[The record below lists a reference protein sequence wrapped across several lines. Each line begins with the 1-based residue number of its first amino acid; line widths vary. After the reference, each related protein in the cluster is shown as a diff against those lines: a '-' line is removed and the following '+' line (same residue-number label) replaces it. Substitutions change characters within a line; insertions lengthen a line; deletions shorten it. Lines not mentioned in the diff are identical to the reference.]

1 MPPTRRKRLEQ
12 PREVVL
18 QAALDAIA
26 ESGLDAMTMA
36 ALGKRLGIS
45 GGHILYYFGSKDRLL
60 VETLRWSE
68 DLLGARRTELLARD
82 APAAE
87 RLADYIDLYL
97 PTGRADPR
105 WTIWLAVYGRSLG
118 DPDVLQAGTDLER
131 VWAADLRTLLDSGAA
146 AGEWPPIASEP
157 GRDFITRL
165 HGLLDGFALQIV
177 IGTPGVDRAQRLRLA
192 LTTALEALRHRL
204 AP

>member
-1 MPPTRRKRLEQ
+1 MPPNRRRRLEQ

-36 ALGKRLGIS
+36 ALGHRLGIS

-68 DLLGARRTELLARD
+68 DLLGARRAALLAED
-82 APAAE
+82 VPAAE
-87 RLADYIDLYL
+87 RLASYIDLYL

-105 WTIWLAVYGRSLG
+105 WTIWVAVYGRSLG
-118 DPDVLQAGTDLER
+118 DPDVLAAGTEIEQ
-131 VWAADLRTLLDSGAA
+131 VWAAELRGLLAAGAA
-146 AGEWPPIASEP
+146 AGEWDALDAPSA
-157 GRDFITRL
+157 DAFVARL
-165 HGLLDGFALQIV
+165 HAMLDGFALQIV
-177 IGTPGVDRAQRLRLA
+177 MGTAGVERAERVGLAVEFVQRELGI
-192 LTTALEALRHRL
+192 
-204 AP
+204 

>member
-1 MPPTRRKRLEQ
+1 MPPPARRKRLEQ

-68 DLLGARRTELLARD
+68 ELLGERRRELLAGP

-87 RLADYIDLYL
+87 RLAGYVDLYL
-97 PTGRADPR
+97 PVGRADPR
-105 WTIWLAVYGRSLG
+105 WTIWVAVYGRSLG
-118 DPDVLQAGTDLER
+118 DAEVLQAGHDIER
-131 VWAADLRTLLDSGAA
+131 VWAAELDALLVEGAD
-146 AGEWPPIASEP
+146 AGEWPATDAAAR
-157 GRDFITRL
+157 RDFAVRL
-165 HGLLDGFALQIV
+165 HGMLDGFALQIV
-177 IGTPGVDRAQRLRLA
+177 IGAPGVVRADRLA
-192 LTTALEALRHRL
+192 HALAYVHSELTPTR
-204 AP
+204 

>member
-18 QAALDAIA
+18 QAALEAIA

-45 GGHILYYFGSKDRLL
+45 GGHILYYFGSKDHLL

-68 DLLGARRTELLARD
+68 DRLGARRRTLLASE
-82 APAAE
+82 ATAYE
-87 RLADYIDLYL
+87 RLAGYVDLYL

-105 WTIWLAVYGRSLG
+105 WTIWVAVYGRSLG
-118 DPDVLQAGTDLER
+118 DEAVLQAGYDIER
-131 VWAADLRTLLDSGAA
+131 VWADDLTALLDAGAD
-146 AGEWPPIASEP
+146 AGEWAPLDAAA
-157 GRDFITRL
+157 RTAFTTRL
-165 HGLLDGFALQIV
+165 HGMLDGFALQIV
-177 IGTPGVDRAQRLRLA
+177 IGAPGLERADRVANALAYARLELGLDR
-192 LTTALEALRHRL
+192 
-204 AP
+204 

>member
-36 ALGKRLGIS
+36 ALGSRLGIS

-68 DLLGARRTELLARD
+68 DLLGARRAALLARD
-82 APAAE
+82 VPAAE
-87 RLADYIDLYL
+87 RLASYIDLYL

-105 WTIWLAVYGRSLG
+105 WTIWIAVHGRSLG
-118 DPDVLQAGTDLER
+118 DPEVLAAGTEIER
-131 VWAADLRTLLDSGAA
+131 VWAAELRGLLAAGAA
-146 AGEWPPIASEP
+146 AGEWDEP
-157 GRDFITRL
+157 DTAAADALVARL
-165 HGLLDGFALQIV
+165 HAMLDGFALQIV
-177 IGTPGVDRAQRLRLA
+177 MGTPGVARAQRVGLA
-192 LTTALEALRHRL
+192 VGFARRELGL
-204 AP
+204 

>member
-1 MPPTRRKRLEQ
+1 MPPSRRKRLER

-26 ESGLDAMTMA
+26 EDGLEAMTMA

-68 DLLGARRTELLARD
+68 DLLGERRRELLARP
-82 APAAE
+82 APADE
-87 RLADYIDLYL
+87 RLAGYVDLYL
-97 PTGRADPR
+97 PDGRADPR

-118 DPDVLQAGTDLER
+118 DAEVLHAGREIER
-131 VWAADLRTLLDSGAA
+131 TWAADLDALLVAGADDGAWA
-146 AGEWPPIASEP
+146 ALDARAREGFAV
-157 GRDFITRL
+157 RL
-165 HGLLDGFALQIV
+165 HGMLDGFALQVV
-177 IGTPGVDRAQRLRLA
+177 IGAPGVRRADLMGHA
-192 LTTALEALRHRL
+192 LTYARSELGHDG
-204 AP
+204 

>member
-1 MPPTRRKRLEQ
+1 MPPSRRKRLEQ

-68 DLLGARRTELLARD
+68 ERLGERRRALLS
-82 APAAE
+82 APLPAFE
-87 RLADYIDLYL
+87 RLAGYVDLYL
-97 PTGRADPR
+97 PERRADPR
-105 WTIWLAVYGRSLG
+105 WTIWVAVYARSLG
-118 DPDVLQAGTDLER
+118 DPDVL
-131 VWAADLRTLLDSGAA
+131 A
-146 AGEWPPIASEP
+146 AGHEIERAWATELDALLAEGGDTGEWAPLTAEA
-157 GRDFITRL
+157 RQAFTTRL
-165 HGLLDGFALQIV
+165 HGLMDGFALQIV
-177 IGTPGVDRAQRLRLA
+177 IGAPDVAADERRAHVLA
-192 LTTALEALRHRL
+192 VARRELGL
-204 AP
+204 